1 MDATRKESIKLSIG
15 VVGSVLAAAVAMILV
30 SSQLF
35 DMTINIIIIPIVA
48 YIISVIM
55 SGIYQYSI
63 CKKLNMGSILV
74 GDLGVVLTNLI
85 LGILLFAEQI
95 PVYKYAF
102 GSFAPRNP
110 ISGLPYDSKSAEY
123 GAAMG
128 NENHYKI
135 QFFSGIVKAILPV
148 YFDENVKEGVVYLYW
163 TFWMTMLPLY
173 FVMGTQ
179 GLC

>member
-15 VVGSVLAAAVAMILV
+15 VVGSILTASVAMILV
-30 SSQLF
+30 ASELYNI
-35 DMTINIIIIPIVA
+35 TLNIIIIPIVA
-48 YIISVIM
+48 YIISIIM
-55 SGIYQYSI
+55 STLYQYSA
-63 CKKLNMGSILV
+63 CKTLNMGSILV
-74 GDLGVVLTNLI
+74 GNLGVVFTNLI
-85 LGILLFAEQI
+85 LGFLLFAEQI

-102 GSFAPRNP
+102 GAFSPRNP

-123 GAAMG
+123 AAAMG

-135 QFFSGIVKAILPV
+135 QFFSGIVKAVLPV
-148 YFDENVKEGVVYLYW
+148 YFDENLKEGFVYLYW